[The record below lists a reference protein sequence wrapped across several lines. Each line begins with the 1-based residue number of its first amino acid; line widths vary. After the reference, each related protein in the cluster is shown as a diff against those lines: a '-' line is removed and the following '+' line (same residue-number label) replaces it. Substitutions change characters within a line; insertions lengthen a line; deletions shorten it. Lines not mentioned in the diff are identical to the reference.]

1 MITVYCIGC
10 CWALMLLM
18 FAVGSG
24 SLLWMLVLA
33 LVMGVEK
40 NMSWGR
46 KLSAPLGV
54 VLVAAGLMLLFVGKA
69 ATM

>member
-1 MITVYCIGC
+1 
-10 CWALMLLM
+10 MLLM

-46 KLSAPLGV
+46 TLSAPLGV